1 MFDVKKVKLPLL
13 KLQNKGYKKIYE
25 EPKGQRRRKFS
36 RKCKRKGKNSQHGKP
51 QQTRDT
57 AVESLSSGSQS
68 EEETESGENVS
79 STKFYMYAYHHVL
92 L

>member
-1 MFDVKKVKLPLL
+1 ML

-36 RKCKRKGKNSQHGKP
+36 RKCKRKGKNSQHGKHW
-51 QQTRDT
+51 QKALET
-57 AVESLSSGSQS
+57 AVESPGSGSQS

-79 STKFYMYAYHHVL
+79 FTKFYMYAYHHVML
-92 L
+92 